1 MTMLQQSSSARDR
14 ELTNW
19 YERIRTGQLKLPR
32 FQRFEAWDR
41 GRIAG
46 FLNTVIQ
53 NLPVGVTLLLD
64 VGDAEKFV
72 SRYVE
77 TAPQP
82 GAKVTEHLLDGQ
94 QRLTAFWR
102 SVHNNY
108 DGEKYFVYLP
118 AFDPRDDASREAD
131 EICVKY
137 ESHWVHNGVSR
148 PVWADSPKGCLDR
161 GRVPL
166 DLLRPEDIGGEINQ
180 WIADATAHLEP
191 ADDAPDAL
199 NQFKALTRRRD
210 TLRETINVLRE
221 RMAHF
226 NLPFLALPA
235 TTDADVALQVFVNMN
250 TNSKP
255 LSMYDLTVAKV
266 EGETG
271 ASLHDKQEHL
281 EDTYPLVN
289 HYGDL
294 SWPILQTAA
303 LMQGL
308 VPNRSGV
315 ANMDN
320 RRLIADWPRMESAVA
335 RTADF
340 LAQQHVY
347 DEARLPTNVVFP
359 VVAACLSDVPDDGD
373 AAGRADRLLR
383 AYVWSAFSTTRYE
396 GAANTRALQ
405 DYKKL
410 AELLKGPA
418 ISTEAYAAV
427 PVMDRR
433 DYPLPSYEQLVR
445 VGWPKGSDRMAR
457 AVLATTLYF
466 GGIDFA
472 DGKLASYD
480 SLQKREYH
488 HVFPDALLQDA
499 EIESYLALNCAL
511 ITWKTNRNIG
521 RKDPLEYVKDR
532 VQWSD
537 EAEVAQRF
545 ATHLLDFKEL
555 AAAHYVG
562 ADGQPL
568 KGAALAQKL
577 KPDFERFLERR
588 AKRVAYAV
596 TKLAQ
601 GDVPTLNG
609 TFASAETTQA
619 AREDPIEPAAT
630 PA

>member
-1 MTMLQQSSSARDR
+1 MLQQSSSARDR
-14 ELTNW
+14 QLSDW

-118 AFDPRDDASREAD
+118 AFDPRDEGNHEAD
-131 EICVKY
+131 DICVKH
-137 ESHWVHNGVSR
+137 ESHWVHNGVAR
-148 PVWADSPKGCLDR
+148 PVWAGSPRGCLER

-166 DLLRPEDIGGEINQ
+166 DLLRPEDIGAEINK
-180 WIADATAHLEP
+180 WIDGATKHLEP

-199 NQFKALTRRRD
+199 VQFKALTRRRD
-210 TLRETINVLRE
+210 QLRETINVLRE
-221 RMAHF
+221 RVAHF

-235 TTDADVALQVFVNMN
+235 STDADVALQVFVNMN

-281 EDTYPLVN
+281 EDAYPDVN

-315 ANMDN
+315 AAIKYRQLVDDWA
-320 RRLIADWPRMESAVA
+320 RLEGAVA

-340 LAQQHVY
+340 LARQHVY
-347 DEARLPTNVVFP
+347 DEARLPTNVVLP
-359 VVAACLSDVPDDGD
+359 VVAACLSRVPVDGD
-373 AAGRADRLLR
+373 AAGRAERLLR
-383 AYVWSAFSTTRYE
+383 AYAWSAFFTTRYE

-410 AELLKGPA
+410 AELLNDSA
-418 ISTEAYAAV
+418 STGADYGAV
-427 PVMDRR
+427 PVMDRTE
-433 DYPLPSYEQLVR
+433 YALPNYEQLMR

-466 GGIDFA
+466 AGWDFA
-472 DGKLASYD
+472 DGQAASYAT
-480 SLQKREYH
+480 LQKREYH

-521 RKDPLEYVKDR
+521 RKDPLEYVRDR

-537 EAEVAQRF
+537 EAEVGQRF
-545 ATHLLDFKEL
+545 QTHLLDFKEL

-562 ADGQPL
+562 TDGQPL
-568 KGAALAQKL
+568 KGAALTQKL
-577 KPDFERFLERR
+577 KPDFECFLEHR
-588 AKRVAYAV
+588 AKRVAYAAA
-596 TKLAQ
+596 KLAQ
-601 GDVPTLNG
+601 GDIPTLG
-609 TFASAETTQA
+609 ATFASTNAPSG
-619 AREDPIEPAAT
+619 EDSTESTAAT
-630 PA
+630 A